1 MTLWQD
7 FSTHTGKLMH
17 KRASY
22 FPVYERHF
30 SQFCNKSMTF
40 LEIGVARGGSARLW
54 SRYFGPMA
62 KIVGVD
68 IEEKFKFE
76 HPGIFIRIGDQ
87 SDEKFLQHIIDEF
100 GVPDVVLDDGSHQQE
115 HIWKTFQFLYPRMP
129 KNGVYMVE
137 DLTTAYWEEYG
148 GGVDEP
154 SSFINRA
161 KVFIDQ
167 LNADHSRGAVQPNF
181 MTRQTLSISFYDAIV
196 VFEKGDVYWKDV
208 VKSGRKSLRDRIKG

>member
-7 FSTHTGKLMH
+7 FSTHTGKLVH
-17 KRASY
+17 KRSNY

-30 SQFCNKSMTF
+30 SQFCNRSITF

-62 KIVGVD
+62 KIVGID

-87 SDEKFLQHIIDEF
+87 SDEKFLQSLIDEF

-115 HIWKTFQFLYPRMP
+115 HIWRTFQFLYPRMP

-137 DLTTAYWEEYG
+137 DLTTSYWKEYG
-148 GGVDEP
+148 GGVNEP
-154 SSFINRA
+154 GSFINRA

-167 LNADHSRGAVQPNF
+167 LNADNSRGGVQPNF
-181 MTRQTLSISFYDAIV
+181 MTRQTFSISFYDAIV
-196 VFEKGDVYWKDV
+196 VFEKGDVYWKEV
-208 VKSGRKSLRDRIKG
+208 VRGGRKTLRDRMKG